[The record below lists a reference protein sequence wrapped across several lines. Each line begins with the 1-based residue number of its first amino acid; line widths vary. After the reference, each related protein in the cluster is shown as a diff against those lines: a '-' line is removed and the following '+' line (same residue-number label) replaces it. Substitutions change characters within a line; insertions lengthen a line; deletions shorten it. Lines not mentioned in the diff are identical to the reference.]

1 MRPTLAERM
10 HPLGEERQCLASLA
24 QILLASAPHALL
36 RQHRRGGARGRG
48 RRAAGWPPRGPAPR
62 LRRRRF
68 FDCPRPARALLAHR
82 QRAHAAARGAG
93 VRRRAR
99 GELPKLGAWI
109 SGRRADLE
117 VESARMR
124 AAAELKVRPSAGHDG
139 TVTSPMPGKVIKV
152 LVAEGDEVADG
163 APVVVVEA
171 MKMENELGSP
181 RAGVV
186 QKVHVQP
193 GDAVEGGA
201 RLVTVA

>member
-1 MRPTLAERM
+1 MRYFVNID
-10 HPLGEERQCLASLA
+10 GEEHVVEVAELPGGRHEVR
-24 QILLASAPHALL
+24 LLASA
-36 RQHRRGGARGRG
+36 GADSSTARV
-48 RRAAGWPPRGPAPR
+48 
-62 LRRRRF
+62 L
-68 FDCPRPARALLAHR
+68 PARFSHTGSALTLQLGER
-82 QRAHAAARGAG
+82 
-93 VRRRAR
+93 VFDVVLE

-109 SGRRADLE
+109 SGHRADLE

>member
-1 MRPTLAERM
+1 MRYFVNID
-10 HPLGEERQCLASLA
+10 GEEHVVEVAELPGGRHEVR
-24 QILLASAPHALL
+24 LLASA
-36 RQHRRGGARGRG
+36 GADSSTARV
-48 RRAAGWPPRGPAPR
+48 
-62 LRRRRF
+62 L
-68 FDCPRPARALLAHR
+68 PARFSHTGSALTLQLGER
-82 QRAHAAARGAG
+82 
-93 VRRRAR
+93 VFDVVLE

-171 MKMENELGSP
+171 MKMENELRTP
-181 RAGVV
+181 KAG
-186 QKVHVQP
+186 KVRDIKVKE
-193 GDAVEGGA
+193 GDAVEAGA
-201 RLVTVA
+201 KLATIE